1 MPRWRDMRNAL
12 SVDFEDWYQPLAA
25 RHVAGWE
32 RFPSRVPDDARR
44 LVDLLGR
51 HSVRCTFFVLGE
63 VATEF
68 PDAVRAIHRA
78 GHEVASHGHRH
89 VPLFAQPRER
99 FERETREAID
109 RLEQLTGER
118 VLGFR
123 APFFSIRR
131 DSLWAIDS
139 LRQLGLVYDSSIHPT
154 AGVLHGY
161 RDGGRVPYTHPNGLR
176 EFPITTFPLAGAAV
190 PFGGGVYYRLLPYPC
205 IRHGLKRLNGRAIG
219 GNVYFHPREIDPTL
233 PRLSTGWKLKL
244 IMYAGTR
251 SFETKLEHLLD
262 DFAFGPIRE
271 WL

>member
-1 MPRWRDMRNAL
+1 MVGRRHMQNAL

-25 RHVAGWE
+25 RDVSGWE
-32 RFPSRVPDDARR
+32 RFPSRVPDDTQR
-44 LVDLLGR
+44 LLELLGR
-51 HSVRCTFFVLGE
+51 HGVRCTFFMLGE
-63 VATEF
+63 IATQF

-78 GHEVASHGHRH
+78 GHEIACHGYRH
-89 VPLFAQPRER
+89 VPLYAQRRED

-118 VLGFR
+118 VQGFR

-131 DSLWAIDS
+131 ESWWAIDS
-139 LRQLGLVYDSSIHPT
+139 LRQLGVVYDSSIHPT

-205 IRHGLKRLNGRAIG
+205 IRFGLRRLNRRDIG
-219 GNVYFHPREIDPTL
+219 GNVYFHPREIDPDL
-233 PRLSTGWKLKL
+233 PHLRTGWRLKL
-244 IMYAGTR
+244 ILYAGTR
-251 SFETKLEHLLD
+251 SFDRKLEHLLD
-262 DFAFGPIRE
+262 DFSFGPIRD